1 MKKTYLLLHLAVIL
15 AGFTGIFGK
24 LITLNEGLLV
34 FYRVLFSAVIL
45 FILLKLT
52 KHKTGIINQQKLKIA
67 SAGMLLTLHWLL
79 FYGSIKYAN
88 ISIGVVCF
96 CLTSFFTAIFEPLI
110 NKRKFNLSEILLSLL
125 TLIGIALI
133 FSFDSTYQLGIAIG
147 VLSSAFAA
155 LYTIYSQKFS
165 VNQDSKQVNYY
176 QMLGGTIGLGV
187 LLPIYLYFFPVQT
200 ILPSL
205 SDTFY
210 LLLLAGFCTVALYV
224 INITVLKTL
233 SAFTVNLT
241 FNLEP
246 IYSIIMAL
254 LFFNEAKELGYGF
267 YIGLA
272 LVLSSVVMQTLL
284 SMRKAKDHLT
294 VQVG

>member
-1 MKKTYLLLHLAVIL
+1 MRKTYLLLHLAVIL

-34 FYRVLFSAVIL
+34 FYRVLFSAILL
-45 FILLKLT
+45 FILLKLKRQKTALT
-52 KHKTGIINQQKLKIA
+52 KQQKLKIA
-67 SAGMLLTLHWLL
+67 GAGMLLTLHWIL

-96 CLTSFFTAIFEPLI
+96 CLTSFFTAIFEPII
-110 NKRKFNLSEILLSLL
+110 NKRKFNLSEMLLSLL

-176 QMLGGTIGLGV
+176 QMLGGTIGLGA

-254 LFFNEAKELGYGF
+254 LFFNEAKELGHSF

-272 LVLSSVVMQTLL
+272 LVLSSVVMQTLF
-284 SMRKAKDHLT
+284 SMKKSKDNLT
-294 VQVG
+294 VNI

>member
-1 MKKTYLLLHLAVIL
+1 MRKTYLLLHLAVIL

-34 FYRVLFSAVIL
+34 FYRVLFSAIML
-45 FILLKLT
+45 FILLRLKRQNTALT
-52 KHKTGIINQQKLKIA
+52 KQQKLKIA
-67 SAGMLLTLHWLL
+67 GAGMLLTLHWIL

-96 CLTSFFTAIFEPLI
+96 CLTSFFTAIFEPII
-110 NKRKFNLSEILLSLL
+110 NKRKFNLREMLLSLL
-125 TLIGIALI
+125 TLLGIALI
-133 FSFDSTYQLGIAIG
+133 FSFDSTYQVGIAIG

-176 QMLGGTIGLGV
+176 QMLGGTIGLGA

-200 ILPSL
+200 IIPSL

-246 IYSIIMAL
+246 IYSIIMAF
-254 LFFNEAKELGYGF
+254 LFFNEAKELGYSF

-284 SMRKAKDHLT
+284 SMRKSKDNLT
-294 VQVG
+294 VQVN